1 MINIK
6 QILLSH
12 FRIKD
17 PWCSG
22 IFLGMKVVDVEGYLC
37 DAIFE
42 YGLLGSKPV
51 STLVDS
57 FQNVVCYLILPT
69 LQSQT
74 SSLVVVQSISP
85 TPTDAFATQQFSVHL
100 FLETTQVH
108 SPSGY
113 YYLYTILTSTMC
125 KLQVAVDYISPQRPS
140 CLLFLI
146 NTTKAVFHGTKHLDI
161 DCHIVHQGLMRLLR
175 VSSSNQ
181 LARDIRKTN
190 HTDIQLAKTRIEV
203 TEGSRTVIICSF
215 FN

>member
-69 LQSQT
+69 L
-74 SSLVVVQSISP
+74 
-85 TPTDAFATQQFSVHL
+85 
-100 FLETTQVH
+100 
-108 SPSGY
+108 
-113 YYLYTILTSTMC
+113 
-125 KLQVAVDYISPQRPS
+125 
-140 CLLFLI
+140 
-146 NTTKAVFHGTKHLDI
+146 
-161 DCHIVHQGLMRLLR
+161 
-175 VSSSNQ
+175 
-181 LARDIRKTN
+181 
-190 HTDIQLAKTRIEV
+190 
-203 TEGSRTVIICSF
+203 
-215 FN
+215 